1 LPLGFVAGAPL
12 LVAGLPLATM
22 AALKAW
28 LFARHVRAVR
38 FSAWQLLCFVLLQ
51 PVLDAA
57 YTWGFVRG
65 LWYALRGRWR

>member
-1 LPLGFVAGAPL
+1 MTLTL
-12 LVAGLPLATM
+12 LQM
-22 AALKAW
+22 
-28 LFARHVRAVR
+28 LFARHLRAVR
-38 FSAWQLLCFVLLQ
+38 FSAAQLLAFVLLQ